1 MRVALIL
8 VLVVAAFALH
18 LEEESDGL
26 PNPSY
31 YAATNDCRDALNEV
45 LGFRDG
51 TLIYGGSNFKSACHD
66 LEIEIDEEGDC
77 SLTGVCR
84 GDVKATYYIVQE

>member
-1 MRVALIL
+1 MRVVIFCLSYRR
-8 VLVVAAFALH
+8 FRLH
-18 LEEESDGL
+18 LEKEDDGL
-26 PNPSY
+26 PIPSFY
-31 YAATNDCRDALNEV
+31 GVTNDCRDSLDEV

-51 TLIYGGSNFKSACHD
+51 KLIYGGSNFSSACND

-84 GDVKATYYIVQE
+84 GNVKATYVIKQE